1 MNKQIIITGNIGTGK
16 STVTYIFKQNGYKI
30 ISADLISSDI
40 LEQYQNNISKIFSI
54 DDQDFNSFKKE
65 LGKMVFENIIIKKE
79 LEDFMLPFIQE
90 EIERLAVKY
99 THIEQKYVIEA
110 PTFFEINGLQNF
122 SNKFIILIQ
131 ADEDIRLQRIL
142 QRNKHLSVIDIQ
154 NRMNSQ
160 INPIDKVPFCDEII
174 WNNEDKETL
183 TNNVQ
188 VLIDKIKD
196 F

>member
-16 STVTYIFKQNGYKI
+16 STVTYMFEQNGYKI
-30 ISADLISSDI
+30 ISADLISSDV

-54 DDQDFNSFKKE
+54 HDQDFNSFKKE
-65 LGKMVFENIIIKKE
+65 LGTLVFKNILIKKE

-99 THIEQKYVIEA
+99 TNIEQKYIIEA
-110 PTFFEINGLQNF
+110 PTYFEVNGLQNF

-131 ADEDIRLQRIL
+131 ADEDIRIQRIL
-142 QRNKHLSVIDIQ
+142 QRNKHLSVTDIQ

-160 INPIDKVPFCDEII
+160 INPIDKVPFCNEII
-174 WNNEDKETL
+174 WNNKDRETL
-183 TNNVQ
+183 KSNVQ